1 VKDVLYRRS
10 PGRYLRAVVETRT
23 PAQIIEKTLSVFLGP
38 NTARNAVK
46 TFAERSLGLA
56 PEAVTRGD
64 CPRLL
69 DALRPMLKTLLGAAQ
84 CDALL
89 EKLSRELGP

>member
-1 VKDVLYRRS
+1 VGAIQ
-10 PGRYLRAVVETRT
+10 P
-23 PAQIIEKTLSVFLGP
+23 PAQVIVDALSVYLGP
-38 NTARNAVK
+38 NTARNALK

-69 DALRPMLKTLLGAAQ
+69 EALRPMLKTLLGAAQ
-84 CDALL
+84 ADALL
-89 EKLSRELGP
+89 AKLSRELGP

>member
-1 VKDVLYRRS
+1 MGDSR
-10 PGRYLRAVVETRT
+10 P
-23 PAQIIEKTLSVFLGP
+23 PAQVIVEALSVYLGP

-56 PEAVTRGD
+56 PEAVTRAD

-69 DALRPMLKTLLGAAQ
+69 EALRPMLKTLLGAAQ
-84 CDALL
+84 CDAILA
-89 EKLSRELGP
+89 KLHRELGP

>member
-1 VKDVLYRRS
+1 VGEARL
-10 PGRYLRAVVETRT
+10 
-23 PAQIIEKTLSVFLGP
+23 PAQVIVETLSVYLGP

-56 PEAVTRGD
+56 PEALTRGD

-69 DALRPMLKTLLGAAQ
+69 EALRPMLKTLLGAAQ

>member
-1 VKDVLYRRS
+1 VGDA
-10 PGRYLRAVVETRT
+10 RA
-23 PAQIIEKTLSVFLGP
+23 PAQIIVEALSVYLGP

-56 PEAVTRGD
+56 PDAVTRQD

-69 DALRPMLKTLLGAAQ
+69 EALRPMLKTLLGTAQ

-89 EKLSRELGP
+89 ASLSRELGP